1 MHISKQDLSKATEDR
16 PPNTTPR
23 HFDISTDPTK
33 PLDLLIMISLQGK
46 KNHFQSLSLSGDP
59 ERIRQPLPP
68 LHPGTHFLIP
78 SPPPSPRTPCAAG
91 PLSLVRAPTGLA
103 CPQLLKTQITFAI
116 SSRAG
121 LASQFTSVLLP
132 WLDHGQGP
140 RFPDL
145 CGVSSGKPKAF

>member
-33 PLDLLIMISLQGK
+33 PLDLLIMICLQGK

-59 ERIRQPLPP
+59 ERICQPLPP
-68 LHPGTHFLIP
+68 LHPGTHFLIR

-91 PLSLVRAPTGLA
+91 PLSLGEGSYWPSLPSAPQDPDYI
-103 CPQLLKTQITFAI
+103 CYQL
-116 SSRAG
+116 SCWAG
-121 LASQFTSVLLP
+121 LPIHLCASP
-132 WLDHGQGP
+132 M
-140 RFPDL
+140 
-145 CGVSSGKPKAF
+145 A